1 MKKKII
7 VLLGASGSGKT
18 TLGKYLTDAFSIP
31 KLITNTTRQ
40 PRDGEVDGVD
50 YNFNS
55 VGEFMELEKVEYVEY
70 NGNYYGLT
78 KKEIDDKLA
87 KHGIVYV
94 VMEIQGLIALKEIY
108 PDLVVSVY
116 VDVSLDEMY
125 RRMKER
131 GDSLEAIAERITSA
145 ILNGEFDYKEHCD
158 FVIPTTTLEAAK
170 QELDRIIFSIRK

>member
-40 PRDGEVDGVD
+40 PRDGEVNGID
-50 YNFNS
+50 YNFTS
-55 VGEFMELEKVEYVEY
+55 VDEFLALEKVEYAEY

-78 KKEIDDKLA
+78 KKEIDDKLS
-87 KHGIVYV
+87 KHNIVYV
-94 VMEIQGLIALKEIY
+94 ILELNGVLALKEIY
-108 PDLVVSVY
+108 PDLVVPVY

-125 RRMKER
+125 RRMKKR
-131 GDSLEAIAERITSA
+131 GDSLEAIVERFSTA
-145 ILNGEFDYKEHCD
+145 ILNGELDNKEYCDYIVSTDTFEG
-158 FVIPTTTLEAAK
+158 AK
-170 QELDRIIFSIRK
+170 LDLDRIVASIV